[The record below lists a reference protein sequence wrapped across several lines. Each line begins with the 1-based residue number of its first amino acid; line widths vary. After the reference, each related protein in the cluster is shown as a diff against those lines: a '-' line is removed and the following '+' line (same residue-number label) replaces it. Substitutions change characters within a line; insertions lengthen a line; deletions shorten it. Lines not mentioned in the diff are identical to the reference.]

1 MNFASDQAMYEL
13 AGWTLIHFLWQGVLV
28 AVAVWLLLQMF
39 SRRAA
44 NLRYLV
50 LCGGLASLAIFPAVT
65 AVWLAASPWGL
76 LLWYPR
82 SQ

>member
-50 LCGGLASLAIFPAVT
+50 LCGGLASLAPGCYGSMASRVM
-65 AVWLAASPWGL
+65 AKAATGR
-76 LLWYPR
+76 R
-82 SQ
+82 SR